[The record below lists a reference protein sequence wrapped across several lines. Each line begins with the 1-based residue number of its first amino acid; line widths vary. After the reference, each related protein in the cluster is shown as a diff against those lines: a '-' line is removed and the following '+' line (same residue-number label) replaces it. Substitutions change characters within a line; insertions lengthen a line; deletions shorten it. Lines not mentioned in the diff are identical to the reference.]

1 MLPSTGCSRLS
12 ISHCVLCHAH
22 VRTFSVHTS
31 AASTLNSAAEQPFYS
46 HCGNP
51 SPQVQLQ
58 FAFGVEKGVS
68 ASPSGAASVLPNS
81 RSFRTVHPPRN
92 PHSFYSGRASRS
104 ASSFAGERCFSF
116 PPSWGLQPL
125 PPDVLLS
132 GVYTAARSHTLR
144 APWLAAGGRSAIRGN
159 AGGRVNREELHAKE
173 TVPSN
178 STGDEGCEDAD
189 GRSEPFLFR
198 DKTGNG
204 RQKWTGEQ
212 GDSTDRDEGTPLW
225 QGDSDSPLPTQSRFD
240 RILQATPSRPTP
252 PLSPSS
258 LPSDSPPSSSSVSS
272 SRSLHAAFASRPRNF
287 PTSFSDPAVAHSVAP
302 SCQSTLEEDDEAL
315 LQRLLLEHGIIDPRR
330 DGLASSASSDTRKLS
345 LSVTGEVSGR
355 ETSCGPFVERA
366 TPLMPLEAPES
377 VAEAV
382 GGHQRVPID
391 PRKSR
396 EQLDEEVEAA
406 IAHFVPAKY
415 KQPANV
421 APRTPSDT
429 DEIARSPSVGAT
441 AATGGEKE
449 QPALSALESSSTF
462 DAHASGEATLG
473 LREEIQGRDAADPEN
488 DGDDDFGGASENGQA
503 DSTQSMRGAADDSG
517 GLVTFYGGG
526 EEGDACPERAEYMED
541 EAFAQNVLGVVSR
554 PRVSGHLAA
563 APRRRSETALDKSS
577 GSERA
582 REDER
587 ESESDE
593 ELTPA
598 QRFYRDN
605 RELLLKRAQAYYH
618 EKQQKL
624 ARQSDGLSDAAGVVE
639 DDETEAVDD
648 EWAFFREPVVRPAKD
663 HLWGVGWQQ
672 PAESSETGQRRAKT
686 VELQSG
692 RMPTVEEFVTILQQ
706 EHMEDIR
713 VIDLEACGRRD
724 VARFAIIG
732 TGRTPAHCR
741 RVGRLLSRL
750 IVELQVPFLSRAAYC
765 HSNRDDDWVIARC
778 AHIHLHLMTRTVRS
792 QYRLEDLWLLPHEHF
807 GPETFPG
814 YFDCSYSHPPPY
826 LLAARDA
833 AFSAASS
840 RDLKAYESLME
851 NQDYPDA
858 SVHFQIDAP
867 APPPPDDAKPKTSDE
882 TFSALD
888 VERLVPHKE

>member
-1 MLPSTGCSRLS
+1 MLPSTGCSRLF
-12 ISHCVLCHAH
+12 IGHCVLCHAH
-22 VRTFSVHTS
+22 VRSFSVHTS
-31 AASTLNSAAEQPFYS
+31 AASTLNSAAEKSFSS
-46 HCGNP
+46 HCDNP
-51 SPQVQLQ
+51 APQPQLQ

-68 ASPSGAASVLPNS
+68 ASPSGAASVFADS
-81 RSFRTVHPPRN
+81 RSFRTVLPPRK
-92 PHSFYSGRASRS
+92 PRSFQSGRASRS

-116 PPSWGLQPL
+116 PPSWCLPSLPL
-125 PPDVLLS
+125 DALLS
-132 GVYTAARSHTLR
+132 GACTTARSHTLR
-144 APWLAAGGRSAIRGN
+144 APWLAAGGRSALRGN

-189 GRSEPFLFR
+189 GRPEPFSLR
-198 DKTGNG
+198 DNSRNG
-204 RQKWTGEQ
+204 RQQWTGEQ
-212 GDSTDRDEGTPLW
+212 GDSTDRDEGTQWW
-225 QGDSDSPLPTQSRFD
+225 QGDSDSPLSIQSRFD
-240 RILQATPSRPTP
+240 RILQAIPSSPPP

-258 LPSDSPPSSSSVSS
+258 LPSASPPSSSSVSS
-272 SRSLHAAFASRPRNF
+272 SRLLNPEFASRPRNF
-287 PTSFSDPAVAHSVAP
+287 PASFSDPAGGHSVVP

-315 LQRLLLEHGIIDPRR
+315 LQRLLLEHGIVDPRR
-330 DGLASSASSDTRKLS
+330 DDPASSASSDTAKLS
-345 LSVTGEVSGR
+345 LSATGEASGR
-355 ETSCGPFVERA
+355 ETSCSPFVERA

-377 VAEAV
+377 VAQAV
-382 GGHQRVPID
+382 GGYKRVPID
-391 PRKSR
+391 PRKTR

-421 APRTPSDT
+421 APSETNG
-429 DEIARSPSVGAT
+429 IAQSPSVGTT
-441 AATGGEKE
+441 AAAGGEKD
-449 QPALSALESSSTF
+449 QPELSALESSSTF
-462 DAHASGEATLG
+462 NAHASGEATLG
-473 LREEIQGRDAADPEN
+473 LREEIQCSEPGDPGN
-488 DGDDDFGGASENGQA
+488 GGDDDFGGASDSGQA
-503 DSTQSMRGAADDSG
+503 DSTQKTRGAADDSRS
-517 GLVTFYGGG
+517 LVTFYGG
-526 EEGDACPERAEYMED
+526 EDEGHACPDRAEYMED
-541 EAFAQNVLGVVSR
+541 EAFAQSVLGVVSR

-563 APRRRSETALDKSS
+563 SPRRRSETALDKSS

-587 ESESDE
+587 ESESEEE

-624 ARQSDGLSDAAGVVE
+624 ARQSDGLSDAASVLE

-778 AHIHLHLMTRTVRS
+778 AHIHLHLMTRNVRS

-867 APPPPDDAKPKTSDE
+867 ASSSPEDAKPKTSNE
-882 TFSALD
+882 KFSGLYA
-888 VERLVPHKE
+888 ERLAPHKE